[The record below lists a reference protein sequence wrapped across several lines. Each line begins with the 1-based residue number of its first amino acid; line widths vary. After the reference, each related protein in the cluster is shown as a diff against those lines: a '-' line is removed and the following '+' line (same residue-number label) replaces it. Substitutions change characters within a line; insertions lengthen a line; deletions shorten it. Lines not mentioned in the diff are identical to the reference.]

1 MSVVHTMPCMS
12 SYVMKVSRNGQVS
25 IPAEA
30 RKRWGADRMIVVDM
44 GDRLVMRPMPAD
56 GRASL
61 QGKYA
66 GIGPTTDE
74 MRAQARAEEVEHER
88 RRLEG

>member
-1 MSVVHTMPCMS
+1 MS

-44 GDRLVMRPMPAD
+44 GDRLVMRPLTAD
-56 GRASL
+56 ARREL
-61 QGKYA
+61 MGKYA
-66 GIGPTTDE
+66 GRGPSSNE
-74 MRAQARAEEVEHER
+74 MRAQARAEEAEHER
-88 RRLEG
+88 RRLGG